1 MHACCKVY
9 ALGVFIRMLQVFH
22 LDVAQVDL
30 DVAYIWND
38 CTNVLSLWDFC
49 KRFRRMLKVFQ
60 LFRTYVASV
69 SFKCCKSR
77 LVSHM
82 LQWDSLTTAACYSSW
97 GATVGSPCRRL
108 SPADASVTRIHRRG
122 RWLEPTWFPTC
133 GHDIQGGKQ
142 RGQRNRP
149 PQVTR
154 ALRSVTREQTCSSA
168 SIFFFCCGFDQT
180 GGRRYRSRLRGSC
193 IPTRPGLDVPLAAR
207 KILPFVICLHICLSI
222 VLKKFKIHNN
232 VRAQTYKPFALENR
246 P

>member
-1 MHACCKVY
+1 MHLAVNKHVH
-9 ALGVFIRMLQVFH
+9 LRWNDIFQVFQTYVLNVLSGCCICCNDYIRILQAYVSYAFKH
-22 LDVAQVDL
+22 MFEVFHVDVAKIDL
-30 DVAYIWND
+30 DVAYACMLQSVCFRCFHKD
-38 CTNVLSLWDFC
+38 VASVSSRCCTSRFGCCIYLKWLHKCFKSL
-49 KRFRRMLKVFQ
+49 RFLQAFQ

-154 ALRSVTREQTCSSA
+154 ALRYVTREQTCSNA
-168 SIFFFCCGFDQT
+168 PIFFL
-180 GGRRYRSRLRGSC
+180 LRVWSDGW
-193 IPTRPGLDVPLAAR
+193 
-207 KILPFVICLHICLSI
+207 
-222 VLKKFKIHNN
+222 
-232 VRAQTYKPFALENR
+232 
-246 P
+246 